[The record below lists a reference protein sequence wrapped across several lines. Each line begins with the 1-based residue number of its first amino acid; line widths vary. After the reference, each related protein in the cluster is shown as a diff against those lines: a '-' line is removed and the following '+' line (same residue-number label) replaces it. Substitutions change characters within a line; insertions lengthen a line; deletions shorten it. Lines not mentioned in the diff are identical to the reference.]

1 MESYIH
7 YRKLDRCQ
15 ALFNFNEYRNKIY
28 KREKIGP
35 YAVAES
41 KPVPKVFEIIKE
53 DTPPPSVTPSTQSH
67 VGQSSFPDPFDMIF
81 SFI

>member
-15 ALFNFNEYRNKIY
+15 ALSNFVEYRNKIY

-35 YAVAES
+35 YAVVEPKPAVKMIEIVKDES
-41 KPVPKVFEIIKE
+41 PS
-53 DTPPPSVTPSTQSH
+53 PSVSPSTESQ
-67 VGQSSFPDPFDMIF
+67 VGRRLIDRSIEE
-81 SFI
+81 